1 MTSEYPSAEQI
12 PQLRNLWKEA
22 FGDTDA
28 FLDAFFHTAFSPRRC
43 RCITE
48 EGMAKSVLYWFEVTC
63 DDQRYAYLYAVATAA
78 ECRGRG
84 LFSMLLE
91 DTKRVLQ
98 SEGYAGILLVPQ
110 SEPLARM
117 YEKFGFTVCTL
128 NQEYTVR
135 AGEAAT
141 PLREIGAQEYVKLR
155 RRMLPAGSV
164 LQEGVTLDFL
174 ATQYH
179 FWAGEGWIAIG
190 QIYDEMTEQF
200 RVSCGRW
207 MCLRDSSGCRVKRNP
222 SVGFCLWGLTVGALP
237 ILDWHWIKRNPPL
250 YGGGFLV
257 SKIIRLQ
264 HRPEDG

>member
-1 MTSEYPSAEQI
+1 MTIEYPAAKQI

-117 YEKFGFTVCTL
+117 YEKFGFTVCTF

-190 QIYDEMTEQF
+190 QIYDGKLVCAEFLGDDGIIPGLLRALDVPEGQF
-200 RVSCGRW
+200 RTPGETQPFCWILPLGIDCGR
-207 MCLRDSSGCRVKRNP
+207 P
-222 SVGFCLWGLTVGALP
+222 AYFGLAL
-237 ILDWHWIKRNPPL
+237 D
-250 YGGGFLV
+250 
-257 SKIIRLQ
+257 
-264 HRPEDG
+264 